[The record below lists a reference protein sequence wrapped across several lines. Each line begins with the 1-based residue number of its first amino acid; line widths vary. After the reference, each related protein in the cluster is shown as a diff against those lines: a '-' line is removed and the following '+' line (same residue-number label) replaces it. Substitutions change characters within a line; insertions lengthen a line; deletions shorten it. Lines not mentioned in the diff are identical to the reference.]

1 MSWLLKNINSASPIQ
16 LVSVLHEHNGYFI
29 RVTANYKHYND
40 PKSQINDML
49 ETFSCILCNESV
61 PEFINLQIK
70 LQQLIPMAYG
80 RSSIYFLDKNLDI
93 KGIYNIDY
101 KSLYAI
107 ADKWTE
113 DLSLLLN
120 QYNFPVIKINP
131 FLYHAAGFAEV

>member
-29 RVTANYKHYND
+29 RVS
-40 PKSQINDML
+40 SQYSNLSYVDDK
-49 ETFSCILCNESV
+49 TQNFTCILCNESI

-70 LQQLIPMAYG
+70 LQQSITMAFG
-80 RSSIYFLDKNLDI
+80 NSSIYFLDKNLDI
-93 KGIYNIDY
+93 KGIYNIDL